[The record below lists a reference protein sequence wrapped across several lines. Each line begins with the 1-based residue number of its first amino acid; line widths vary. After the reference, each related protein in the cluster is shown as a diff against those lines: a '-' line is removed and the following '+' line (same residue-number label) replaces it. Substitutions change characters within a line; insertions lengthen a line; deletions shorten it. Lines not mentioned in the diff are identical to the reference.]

1 MPHDPSDRATSSAT
15 QGGAVP
21 PVRDLRGRP
30 GRRIRS
36 GPRTVIAHG
45 LPLPIWKDLYHRALL
60 VTWPIFFASLAVLFL
75 LLNTTFASLY
85 MLGHAP
91 IANQAPAGF
100 AGAFFFSVETLATV
114 GYGDMHPQTVYAHG
128 VATLEIFVGMSGIA
142 LATGL
147 IFARFSRPRANI
159 MFSRYVVVHPI
170 DGQQTLMVRA
180 ANARQNVIA
189 EARARL
195 RLMRR
200 ETTFEGLALIKIH
213 DMKLVRDQHPM
224 FLLGWNM
231 MHVIDEDSPLF
242 GETPASL
249 AACDAALILTLEGSD
264 ETTAQTMQARHSW
277 AHQDI
282 RWQHR
287 YADVLFEQDGETHI
301 DYSFYDSVI
310 PVEEPANEQAPAAA
324 DAPAPKTHTQPH

>member
-1 MPHDPSDRATSSAT
+1 M
-15 QGGAVP
+15 
-21 PVRDLRGRP
+21 
-30 GRRIRS
+30 
-36 GPRTVIAHG
+36 
-45 LPLPIWKDLYHRALL
+45 
-60 VTWPIFFASLAVLFL
+60 
-75 LLNTTFASLY
+75 
-85 MLGHAP
+85 
-91 IANQAPAGF
+91 
-100 AGAFFFSVETLATV
+100 
-114 GYGDMHPQTVYAHG
+114 
-128 VATLEIFVGMSGIA
+128 
-142 LATGL
+142 
-147 IFARFSRPRANI
+147 FARYA
-159 MFSRYVVVHPI
+159 VVHLI
-170 DGQQTLMVRA
+170 DGKPTLMVRA

-231 MHVIDEDSPLF
+231 MHVIDEDSPLY

-277 AHQDI
+277 VHQDI
-282 RWQHR
+282 RWNHR
-287 YADVLFEQDGETHI
+287 YADVLFEQDGVMHI

-310 PVEEPANEQAPAAA
+310 QVEEPATGSAQGTAETA
-324 DAPAPKTHTQPH
+324 APKTQTL